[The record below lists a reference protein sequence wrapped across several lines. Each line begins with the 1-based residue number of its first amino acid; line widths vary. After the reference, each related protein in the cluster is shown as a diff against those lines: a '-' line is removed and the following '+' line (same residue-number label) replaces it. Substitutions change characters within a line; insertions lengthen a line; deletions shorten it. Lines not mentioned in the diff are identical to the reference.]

1 MCSLCTCPAIP
12 ISNRPPVHPA
22 ATPPLRGCRRPCT
35 HSTNTARAEAG
46 GIQGGSPPC
55 AGGPGTRRSLAYLS
69 QHLCCYFPLRE
80 KVGRGADHGKAMIS
94 RSARIGRCRGCQPR
108 INSRVPS
115 IALPCSCGAPASVGA
130 GTMSLQKSL
139 APALINPAPPPYTW
153 QKKPFLRREPV

>member
-80 KVGRGADHGKAMIS
+80 KVGRGLG
-94 RSARIGRCRGCQPR
+94 RSAQKVGAGATVQHKIT
-108 INSRVPS
+108 RVQG
-115 IALPCSCGAPASVGA
+115 GAPALGSEEPSLTTCSQRGA
-130 GTMSLQKSL
+130 
-139 APALINPAPPPYTW
+139 APPRKGSAEGQRPSHRWVQGLPATHNL
-153 QKKPFLRREPV
+153 PG

>member
-55 AGGPGTRRSLAYLS
+55 AGGQEFSELQTRRSLAYLCLLS
-69 QHLCCYFPLRE
+69 LRE

-94 RSARIGRCRGCQPR
+94 RSARSGECR
-108 INSRVPS
+108 
-115 IALPCSCGAPASVGA
+115 GAPAPRKEAGSPHPSVEEKKLFIKKIRRPRHLGKLAAALPPVGEKPLHLPPEGGA
-130 GTMSLQKSL
+130 VVVM
-139 APALINPAPPPYTW
+139 
-153 QKKPFLRREPV
+153 